1 MASPG
6 GRSLFPRRQLRGNL
20 CGARLKRRRWLSLKH
35 VQHESIEHELIGID
49 LLRAA
54 AIDTPEELL
63 DLMLESLHLPQ
74 GRGQV
79 FVELFDLSLLLFD
92 EIMCLIK

>member
-20 CGARLKRRRWLSLKH
+20 CGGRLKPRRWLSLKH
-35 VQHESIEHELIGID
+35 FQHEAIEHELVGID

-54 AIDTPEELL
+54 AIETSEELL
-63 DLMLESLHLPQ
+63 DLMLESTHLSQ

-79 FVELFDLSLLLFD
+79 FVELSDLSLLLFD